1 MKLKFLR
8 SFVFKSIGSCCR
20 ARMTRT
26 NQREREK
33 LFFLG
38 KNVYS
43 RSKQWSWKVVVTCG
57 RRTGSR
63 EGGAWDPSAG
73 SKTGS
78 GLAAFYP
85 SKADILGDASV
96 AAAD

>member
-26 NQREREK
+26 NQREREII
-33 LFFLG
+33 FLK
-38 KNVYS
+38 KNVYL
-43 RSKQWSWKVVVTCG
+43 RSMQWSWKVVVTCG

-63 EGGAWDPSAG
+63 EGGA
-73 SKTGS
+73 
-78 GLAAFYP
+78 
-85 SKADILGDASV
+85 
-96 AAAD
+96 

>member
-1 MKLKFLR
+1 M
-8 SFVFKSIGSCCR
+8 
-20 ARMTRT
+20 
-26 NQREREK
+26 
-33 LFFLG
+33 
-38 KNVYS
+38 
-43 RSKQWSWKVVVTCG
+43 QWSWKVVVTCG